1 MMFKNMIL
9 VKLPWPFPGPKC
21 ETLPS
26 ACSPF
31 LELAKHCYFSDD
43 GDELYHEEQDPA
55 FPCNT
60 YFNLEI

>member
-55 FPCNT
+55 
-60 YFNLEI
+60 YH